1 MDSLQGHLL
10 LASEE
15 LVDPNFARAVVLL
28 IEHNEQGA
36 LGVILNRPTS
46 KTVRELWREVSQVP
60 CESQRPVCL
69 GGPVSGPV
77 MALHTLPAL
86 AELEVVAG
94 VYFAAKKQHL
104 DELVSG
110 GESAAQDAPS
120 AAQDLLSPAD
130 RESAAQN
137 ALSPAG
143 GESAGK
149 NPFKIFVG
157 HAGWG
162 PGQLEREIQQKAW
175 YTLPATIEEIF
186 APAADLWERLL
197 HSLDHVRLGMLL
209 GIKHVPPDPTVN

>member
-1 MDSLQGHLL
+1 MDCLQGHLL
-10 LASEE
+10 LASEH
-15 LVDPNFARAVVLL
+15 LADPNFARSVVLL

-60 CESQRPVCL
+60 CENQRPVCL

-77 MALHTLPAL
+77 MAVHTIPAQ
-86 AELEVVAG
+86 AELEIVPG
-94 VYFAAKKQHL
+94 VYFAARKQHL
-104 DELVSG
+104 DQLVRQTAAAAD
-110 GESAAQDAPS
+110 SAAETPTP
-120 AAQDLLSPAD
+120 L
-130 RESAAQN
+130 
-137 ALSPAG
+137 
-143 GESAGK
+143 K
-149 NPFKIFVG
+149 VFVG

>member
-1 MDSLQGHLL
+1 MDCLQGHLL
-10 LASEE
+10 LASEH
-15 LVDPNFARAVVLL
+15 LADPNFARSVVLL

-60 CESQRPVCL
+60 CENQRPVCL

-77 MALHTLPAL
+77 MAVHTIPAQ
-86 AELEVVAG
+86 AELEIVPG
-94 VYFAAKKQHL
+94 VYLGAETTPRPVGPPNRRGRRLGSRTPTPLK
-104 DELVSG
+104 V
-110 GESAAQDAPS
+110 
-120 AAQDLLSPAD
+120 
-130 RESAAQN
+130 
-137 ALSPAG
+137 
-143 GESAGK
+143 
-149 NPFKIFVG
+149 FVG

>member
-15 LVDPNFARAVVLL
+15 LADPNFARSVVLL

-46 KTVRELWREVSQVP
+46 KTVRELWREVSQAP

-86 AELEVVAG
+86 AEVEVVAG

-104 DELVSG
+104 DQLVSV
-110 GESAAQDAPS
+110 GEAA
-120 AAQDLLSPAD
+120 AAGSPP
-130 RESAAQN
+130 
-137 ALSPAG
+137 AL
-143 GESAGK
+143 E

-162 PGQLEREIQQKAW
+162 PGQLEQEIRQRAW
-175 YTLPATIEEIF
+175 YTLPATSEHVF
-186 APAADLWERLL
+186 AAEADLWQRLL
-197 HSLDHVRLGMLL
+197 QGLDRLQLPALL
-209 GIKHVPPDPTVN
+209 KIKHIPVDPALN

>member
-15 LVDPNFARAVVLL
+15 LADPNFAHAVVLL

-46 KTVRELWREVSQVP
+46 KTVQELWRELSQIP

-77 MALHTLPAL
+77 MALHTMAPL
-86 AELEVVAG
+86 AELEIISG

-104 DELVSG
+104 DQLVRQADPAANTAHE
-110 GESAAQDAPS
+110 GEEPS
-120 AAQDLLSPAD
+120 QTSPPG
-130 RESAAQN
+130 RETS
-137 ALSPAG
+137 L
-143 GESAGK
+143 
-149 NPFKIFVG
+149 PFKIFVG

-162 PGQLEREIQQKAW
+162 PGQLEQEIQQRAW
-175 YTLPATIEEIF
+175 YTTPATSEHIF
-186 APAADLWERLL
+186 AADVDLWQRLL
-197 HSLDHVRLGMLL
+197 QSIDHVRLGKLL
-209 GIKHVPPDPTVN
+209 KIKHVPSDPTAN